1 MGVDGSGTIA
11 GLWRVDRVAEF
22 LAGLEEGDALC
33 RDVDL
38 FSRLGVTPD
47 PGVALASSEATETAD
62 FDLVSGL
69 ECTDDGLEEG
79 VDDDLPVASGEISEG
94 RYFVD
99 KVSFGHYEILSCEA
113 CTLEFW
119 CVTDS

>member
-38 FSRLGVTPD
+38 FPRLGITPD
-47 PGVALASSEATETAD
+47 PGVALASPEATETAD
-62 FDLVSGL
+62 FDLVPGL
-69 ECTDDGLEEG
+69 ECTDDGLEER
-79 VDDDLPVASGEISEG
+79 VDDDLSVAAGEISES

-99 KVSFGHYEILSCEA
+99 EVSFGHY
-113 CTLEFW
+113 
-119 CVTDS
+119 